1 MARQGV
7 VPEHIS
13 LEGTKP
19 NPTPERPVGL
29 MGLPDD
35 VLRLVLAHAPS
46 MPAFQNLCTN
56 SRMERVC
63 ASPDLRD
70 TRAALARRQR
80 VLAAGLAGVRQSRA
94 ASSKV
99 APDERKDRETR
110 KVYDDAGYVLYR
122 EYVVVL
128 APGPLRADFERGA
141 PKIARIAAASPL
153 LGRVKVGHTLVAVDG
168 EPATAATAK
177 RRPWEQAPCELLFR
191 TTEPT
196 VTSGDVAK
204 ARTAGALS
212 LACDCLLRSFWGSS
226 GGYTRNPHDL
236 DRDTL
241 I

>member
-1 MARQGV
+1 MAA
-7 VPEHIS
+7 PEP
-13 LEGTKP
+13 LP
-19 NPTPERPVGL
+19 GL

-80 VLAAGLAGVRQSRA
+80 VIAAGLAGVRQSRA

-141 PKIARIAAASPL
+141 TQDRKIARIAAGSPL
-153 LGRVKVGHTLVAVDG
+153 LGRVKVGHTLLTVDG
-168 EPATAATAK
+168 EPATEATAK
-177 RRPWEQAPCELLFR
+177 RRPWEKAPCELLFR

-196 VTSGDVAK
+196 VTSGNMAQ
-204 ARTAGALS
+204 ARTASALS

>member
-1 MARQGV
+1 MAA
-7 VPEHIS
+7 PEP
-13 LEGTKP
+13 LP
-19 NPTPERPVGL
+19 GL

-99 APDERKDRETR
+99 APDERKDREART
-110 KVYDDAGYVLYR
+110 VYDDAGYVLYR

-141 PKIARIAAASPL
+141 PKIARIAASRSATRSSPSTASP
-153 LGRVKVGHTLVAVDG
+153 RR
-168 EPATAATAK
+168 
-177 RRPWEQAPCELLFR
+177 RRPR
-191 TTEPT
+191 
-196 VTSGDVAK
+196 
-204 ARTAGALS
+204 
-212 LACDCLLRSFWGSS
+212 S
-226 GGYTRNPHDL
+226 GGPGSRRPASCSFA
-236 DRDTL
+236 RRSPR
-241 I
+241 